1 MSEQK
6 SDNIDTT
13 QPISSKPRPTNIVVG
28 DIVAKRYRVLHHLD
42 KGGMGSIFEAEDLS
56 LGRIVALKVMHAP
69 GDQEGQLRFKQEAS
83 VAAQLQHPHTV
94 RIFDYGSTDNGAL
107 FLVMELLQGHTIK
120 SEFAKG
126 PVNPLRLLLITR
138 QICGALGEA
147 HEKRIIHRDI
157 KPSNIF
163 ITHHDHGFAKLLDFG
178 LVKNLDG
185 QADVSQ
191 TGIVLGSPMY
201 MSPEQ
206 VDAQPIDQRSDIYSL
221 GMTMYHAACAKPP
234 FSGSL
239 SKILMAQLVRVPE
252 KFSALKEPINVPPLL
267 EWIIFTCIQ
276 KEPKDRF
283 QSIKQ
288 LKKAIEICEEAL
300 TKNKHITLQLLE
312 GKLVSK
318 EGESV
323 DVSQT
328 NETDMYV
335 RPADSEISSQVTQA
349 IPRRSS
355 LFWPFLAVGALILA
369 FVAYFVQVPSPQVE
383 EVIQTKTVIQTQI
396 VEVKPKE
403 QEQIITSIPEG
414 ASVFWK
420 GDDTP
425 FCTTPCP
432 PILFKEGEE
441 REVVLKYKGFS
452 DVERKLI
459 WNMELPVIELSPSKV
474 RKKEVK
480 TKTKIVKPPTASQ
493 TSTKTTT
500 KTLSETKTK
509 TKTKTKGDGLL
520 KDPFA
525 D

>member
-6 SDNIDTT
+6 SDKIETT
-13 QPISSKPRPTNIVVG
+13 QPISNKPRPTNIVVG
-28 DIVAKRYRVLHHLD
+28 DIVAKRYKVLRHLD

-56 LGRIVALKVMHAP
+56 LGRIVAVKVMHAP

-107 FLVMELLQGHTIK
+107 FLVMELLQGHTFK
-120 SEFAKG
+120 SEFTKG
-126 PVNPLRLLLITR
+126 PIKSLRLLLIIR
-138 QICGALGEA
+138 QICGALSEA

-163 ITHHDHGFAKLLDFG
+163 ITNHDHGFAKLLDFG

-185 QADVSQ
+185 HADVSQ

-234 FSGSL
+234 FKGSL

-252 KFSALKEPINVPPLL
+252 RFSALDKPIDIPPLL

-283 QSIKQ
+283 QDIKQ
-288 LKKAIEICEEAL
+288 LKKAIELCEEAL
-300 TKNKHITLQLLE
+300 TQNKSISLQLVD

-318 EGESV
+318 EGERV
-323 DVSQT
+323 DVSRT
-328 NETDMYV
+328 NETKMYV
-335 RPADSEISSQVTQA
+335 RSPDTDISNELTQVVSQKS
-349 IPRRSS
+349 SS
-355 LFWPFLAVGALILA
+355 LFWSILVIGALL
-369 FVAYFVQVPSPQVE
+369 VVCLGYFFLPPSQQVREIVE
-383 EVIQTKTVIQTQI
+383 TKTVIQTQI
-396 VEVKPKE
+396 VEVESKG
-403 QEQIITSIPEG
+403 QEQIITSKPEG
-414 ASVFWK
+414 ASVFWL
-420 GDDTP
+420 GDETP

-441 REVVLKYKGFS
+441 REVVLKLDGFV
-452 DVERKLI
+452 DVQRKLI
-459 WNMELPVIELSPSKV
+459 WNMEPPIIEL
-474 RKKEVK
+474 
-480 TKTKIVKPPTASQ
+480 PPQSRPQ
-493 TSTKTTT
+493 
-500 KTLSETKTK
+500 TKTK
-509 TKTKTKGDGLL
+509 TKTKTKTVQTPQTVPTVPPKPKTKTKTKTKTKNDGLL